1 MGKFARG
8 IAGAKQK
15 RMHEGDIL
23 DIYTYDSRYGVILR
37 QVSDVTQIGC
47 FDISPHVR

>member
-15 RMHEGDIL
+15 RIYEGDML

-37 QVSDVTQIGC
+37 QVSDDTQIGG